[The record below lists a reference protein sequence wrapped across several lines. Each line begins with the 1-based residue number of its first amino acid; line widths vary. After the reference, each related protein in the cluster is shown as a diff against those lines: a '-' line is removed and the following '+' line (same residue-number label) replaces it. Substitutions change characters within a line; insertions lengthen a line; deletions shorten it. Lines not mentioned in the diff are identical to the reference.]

1 MSANEL
7 TERLNALKQRR
18 EKVFAR
24 VSWWENHRAGALV
37 PMAAL
42 SFGAG
47 YAAGYGAHLAFSV
60 PYQVGYLAGVAMM
73 FAAGRAVER
82 YTNPSQLPLLD
93 VLVAKAER
101 QLREAT
107 RESPSARG

>member
-1 MSANEL
+1 MGEL
-7 TERLNALKQRR
+7 KLRR
-18 EKVFAR
+18 DKVFAR
-24 VSWWENHRAGALV
+24 VSWWENHRAGALM

-42 SFGAG
+42 TFAAG

-60 PYQVGYLAGVAMM
+60 PYQVGYLAGVASM
-73 FAAGRAVER
+73 FGAGRAVER
-82 YTNPSQLPLLD
+82 YTNPAQLPLLD

-107 RESPSARG
+107 RESPAARG